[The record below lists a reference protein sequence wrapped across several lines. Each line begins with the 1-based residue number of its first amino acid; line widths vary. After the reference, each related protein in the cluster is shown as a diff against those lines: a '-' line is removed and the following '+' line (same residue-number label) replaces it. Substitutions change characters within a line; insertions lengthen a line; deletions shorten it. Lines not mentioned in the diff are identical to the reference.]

1 MELLPPPD
9 LFDTIDFNFMS
20 TEIFQTQEQ
29 EFDFTLKDDEA
40 MQLDWRG
47 SDEEMEDDEVFEAAR
62 QGNAIKEAVT
72 DSKPISNKE
81 KMQQED
87 EPEVD

>member
-9 LFDTIDFNFMS
+9 FFNTLDFDFMS
-20 TEIFQTQEQ
+20 TEIFHTQEQ
-29 EFDFTLKDDEA
+29 EFDYTLNDGEA
-40 MQLDWRG
+40 MQLDWHA
-47 SDEEMEDDEVFEAAR
+47 SDDEMEDEVFEVAR
-62 QGNAIKEAVT
+62 QGMAIEEAVKG
-72 DSKPISNKE
+72 SKPNSNKD

>member
-9 LFDTIDFNFMS
+9 FFDTLDFNFMS
-20 TEIFQTQEQ
+20 TEIFQTQQ
-29 EFDFTLKDDEA
+29 EFDYTLKDGEL
-40 MQLDWRG
+40 MQLDWRA
-47 SDEEMEDDEVFEAAR
+47 SDDEEMGEDEVFEAAR
-62 QGNAIKEAVT
+62 QGKAIKEAVT
-72 DSKPISNKE
+72 DSKPNSNKD